1 MNVKNKTMKNQL
13 LSLFYVASLGIAAL
27 TTSCSGNEDAPS
39 NPSAE
44 SYRISSRQVKVSGED
59 NMRDLGGFV
68 GENNK
73 RILYRKLY
81 RSGELSGLTAAD
93 KDSLT
98 ARGIFQIIDLRTESE
113 RNEKADK
120 VPNGIANYQLPLI
133 ADVPGSAS
141 SQAAF
146 MGQIIAGT
154 INPLDTMIPLYS
166 QIDELKETNWEKIFD
181 LLETG
186 NVTLYHCT
194 AGKDRA
200 GMTTA
205 LILSSLGVDK
215 TTIIKDFMASND
227 YLHASNQATINQI
240 NSHYGAGNGEKLLPL
255 LGVEEIYMT
264 TFFDA
269 IDAKY
274 GSMDN
279 FLKKIK
285 VDRAKM
291 KKLYLEK

>member
-1 MNVKNKTMKNQL
+1 MKNQL
-13 LSLFYVASLGIAAL
+13 PSLVYVAAL
-27 TTSCSGNEDAPS
+27 AVAIITASCSSNEDTPVT
-39 NPSAE
+39 NEPNTE
-44 SYRISSRQVKVSGED
+44 SYKVSSRQVGVTGED

-81 RSGELSGLTAAD
+81 RSGELSALTSVD
-93 KDSLT
+93 KDTLDK
-98 ARGIFQIIDLRTESE
+98 RGINQIIDLRTESE

-120 VPNGIANYQLPLI
+120 VLNGVVNYQLPLI
-133 ADVPGSAS
+133 TDTPGASAS
-141 SQAAF
+141 SQPDF
-146 MGQIIAGT
+146 MGQIIQGK
-154 INPLDTMIPLYS
+154 INAMDFMLPIYTE
-166 QIDELKETNWEKIFD
+166 IDALKETNWEKIFD

-205 LILSSLGVDK
+205 LVLSSLGVDK
-215 TTIIKDFMASND
+215 ATIIKDFMSSND
-227 YLHASNQATINQI
+227 YLHTANQATVDQI
-240 NSHYGAGNGEKLLPL
+240 NTAYHAQGMGEKLLPL
-255 LGVEEIYMT
+255 LGVEQIYIT
-264 TFFDA
+264 SFFDA

-279 FLKKIK
+279 FLTKLK
-285 VDRAKM
+285 VDQAKM
-291 KKLYLEK
+291 KSLYLEK

>member
-1 MNVKNKTMKNQL
+1 MKKQFPRL
-13 LSLFYVASLGIAAL
+13 FFVATLAVATLS
-27 TTSCSGNEDAPS
+27 TSCSSNEDTPEVT
-39 NPSAE
+39 E
-44 SYRISSRQVKVSGED
+44 SYKVSSRQVGVTGED

-73 RILYRKLY
+73 RVLYRKLY
-81 RSGELSGLTAAD
+81 RSGELSALTSTD
-93 KDSLT
+93 KDSL
-98 ARGIFQIIDLRTESE
+98 AKRGISQIIDLRTESE

-120 VPNGIANYQLPLI
+120 VLNGVINYQLSLI
-133 ADVPGSAS
+133 ADVPGSSS

-146 MGQIIAGT
+146 MGQIIQGKVKAEDFM
-154 INPLDTMIPLYS
+154 LPLYS

-205 LILSSLGVDK
+205 LVLSSLGVDK
-215 TTIIKDFMASND
+215 ATIIKDFMASND
-227 YLHASNQATINQI
+227 YLNASNQQTIAYV
-240 NSHYGAGNGEKLLPL
+240 NSQYGAGSGNKLIPL
-255 LGVEEIYMT
+255 LGVEEVYIT
-264 TFFDA
+264 SFFNA
-269 IDAKY
+269 INAKY

-279 FLKKIK
+279 FLTKIK
-285 VDRAKM
+285 VDTAKM

>member
-1 MNVKNKTMKNQL
+1 MKKPLQ
-13 LSLFYVASLGIAAL
+13 SLFNVVAVAVAILVV
-27 TTSCSGNEDAPS
+27 SCNNEDTPETT
-39 NPSAE
+39 E
-44 SYRISSRQVKVSGED
+44 SYKISSRKVAVSGED

-73 RILYRKLY
+73 RVLYRKLY

-93 KDSLT
+93 RDSLT
-98 ARGIFQIIDLRTESE
+98 ARGISQIIDLRTESE

-120 VPNGIANYQLPLI
+120 VPNGVANYQLPLI
-133 ADVPGSAS
+133 ADVPGSSS

-154 INPLDTMIPLYS
+154 INPMDTMLPLYS
-166 QIDELKETNWEKIFD
+166 QFDQLKETNWEKIFD
-181 LLETG
+181 LLEKG
-186 NVTLYHCT
+186 DVTLYHCT

-205 LILSSLGVDK
+205 LVLSSLGVDK
-215 TTIIKDFMASND
+215 ATIIKDFMASNY
-227 YLHASNQATINQI
+227 YLHAANQAQIDQI
-240 NSHYGAGNGEKLLPL
+240 NKAYGAGNGEKLLPI
-255 LGVEEIYMT
+255 LGVEQVYIT

-274 GSMDN
+274 GSMDK
-279 FLKKIK
+279 FLEKIK
-285 VDRAKM
+285 VDKAKM
-291 KKLYLEK
+291 KMLYLEK